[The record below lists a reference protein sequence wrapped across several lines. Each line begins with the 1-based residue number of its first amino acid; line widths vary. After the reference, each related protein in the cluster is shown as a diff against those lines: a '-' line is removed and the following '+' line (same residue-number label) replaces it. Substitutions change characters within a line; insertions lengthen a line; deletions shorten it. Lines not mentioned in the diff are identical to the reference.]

1 VTLLEVTDL
10 TVDFGTGPVVDHVS
24 FTLEPSERVGII
36 GESGSGKSLTALS
49 IVGLAP
55 DNATVTGSVRW
66 DGRELLGQSDR
77 ELSKLRGDDITM
89 VFQNPLNSL
98 NPVMR
103 VGRQIAEPL
112 RLHRNM
118 SRHDA
123 AAEAVRLCDLVGLP
137 DPAHTARAFPHQL
150 SGGQRQRVGIA
161 IALAC
166 QPALLIADEP
176 TTALDVTVQA
186 GVLGLLRE
194 LITARNTAL
203 LFITHDVGLVAGVSQ
218 RLLVM
223 RHGRVV
229 ETGPTEQVISA
240 PRHDYTRSLIAAA
253 RATALDAPSTEPA
266 PTAETETAAKTDVG
280 IETDAETE
288 TVA

>member
-1 VTLLEVTDL
+1 MTLLEVTDL
-10 TVDFGTGPVVDHVS
+10 TVDFGHGPVVDHVS
-24 FTLEPSERVGII
+24 FALDAGERVGII

-55 DNATVTGSVRW
+55 DAATVTGSVRFE
-66 DGRELLGQSDR
+66 GRELLGRSDR
-77 ELSKLRGDDITM
+77 EMSKLRGDDLTM

-112 RLHRNM
+112 RLHRRM
-118 SRHDA
+118 TRTQA
-123 AAEAVRLCDLVGLP
+123 ATEAVRLCEQVELP
-137 DPAHTARAFPHQL
+137 DPANVARSFPHQL

-176 TTALDVTVQA
+176 TTALDVTVQD
-186 GVLGLLRE
+186 GVLTLLRE
-194 LITARNTAL
+194 LIDERDTAL
-203 LFITHDVGLVAGVSQ
+203 VFITHDVALVSGVSD

-223 RHGRVV
+223 RRGAVV
-229 ETGPTEQVISA
+229 ESGPTERVVSA
-240 PRHDYTRSLIAAA
+240 PDHDYTASLIAAA
-253 RATALDAPSTEPA
+253 RATALDSEERA
-266 PTAETETAAKTDVG
+266 G
-280 IETDAETE
+280 
-288 TVA
+288 

>member
-1 VTLLEVTDL
+1 M
-10 TVDFGTGPVVDHVS
+10 S
-24 FTLEPSERVGII
+24 FTLEPGERVGII

-55 DNATVTGSVRW
+55 DNATITGSVRW
-66 DGRELLGQSDR
+66 QGRELLGQTDR

-123 AAEAVRLCDLVGLP
+123 AAEAVRLCDQVGLP
-137 DPAHTARAFPHQL
+137 DPANTARSFPHQL

-186 GVLGLLRE
+186 GVLRLLRE

-218 RLLVM
+218 RLLGDAS
-223 RHGRVV
+223 RTGGRDRADR
-229 ETGPTEQVISA
+229 TGDH
-240 PRHDYTRSLIAAA
+240 R
-253 RATALDAPSTEPA
+253 APSTTTPG
-266 PTAETETAAKTDVG
+266 P
-280 IETDAETE
+280 
-288 TVA
+288 